1 MKKYIR
7 FIGFFPFLISII
19 SKLWI
24 SQTLKALKD
33 KINKYKK
40 VKNRKEYNNYYS
52 FLKITFKFSI
62 NILNIS
68 DILKIIIANLSN
80 HTPSIHLFLK

>member
-1 MKKYIR
+1 MR

-24 SQTLKALKD
+24 SETLKTLKD

-40 VKNRKEYNNYYS
+40 IKNWKEYNNYYS